1 MKQKTEFATPH
12 SDHRSENDAYLTLAA
27 LCAQAEHCQY
37 EMLEKMR
44 RWELPEEEQARVMQR
59 LVSERYVDDE
69 RYARAFVKDKVR
81 YNKWG
86 RRKVE
91 QALWQKH
98 IDDDIRQRVL
108 DEVDDEEYLDV
119 LRPLLKQKRRST
131 KAASD
136 YELNQKLV
144 RFALSRGFTY
154 DIIRQCLDVSEE
166 FEDDDF

>member
-1 MKQKTEFATPH
+1 MKQK
-12 SDHRSENDAYLTLAA
+12 SEQDAYLTLAA

-44 RWELPEEEQARVMQR
+44 RWELDDEAQARVMQR
-59 LVSERYVDDE
+59 LISERYVDDE

-98 IDDDIRQRVL
+98 IDEDIRQQVL
-108 DEVDDEEYLDV
+108 DEIDDEEYISV

-131 KAASD
+131 KAAND
-136 YELNQKLV
+136 YQLNQKLM
-144 RFALSRGFTY
+144 RFALGRGFTF
-154 DIIRQCLDVSEE
+154 DIIRQCINLDDL
-166 FEDDDF
+166 EDLDSLENLENLENLE